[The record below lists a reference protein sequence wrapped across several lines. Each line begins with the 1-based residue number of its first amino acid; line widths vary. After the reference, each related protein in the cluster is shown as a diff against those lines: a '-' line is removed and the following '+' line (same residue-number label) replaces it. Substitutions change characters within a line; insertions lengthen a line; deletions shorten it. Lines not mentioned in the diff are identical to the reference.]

1 MLSEYEKF
9 NISQLFTMRWNF
21 DVEWDDDETLLRFT
35 WFAFCIS
42 SERLHSSAP
51 SFLSSRWSFSRSIEK
66 CPTINIWKV
75 SLTSEESSVDLNNNY
90 SLFVSLIIAPTL
102 FSLCVAC
109 SERSNVCCLHF
120 FSFSSFY
127 NLHQAYTRHAFGT
140 GDLARERL
148 SMWTNRKISTLSA
161 RNVKIN

>member
-1 MLSEYEKF
+1 MKLR
-9 NISQLFTMRWNF
+9 RW
-21 DVEWDDDETLLRFT
+21 VRDDDETLLRFT

-66 CPTINIWKV
+66 FPTISIWKV

-102 FSLCVAC
+102 FRYVLLVRIVQMFAVCIFFLLFFLQFAPSIHSTCIWHWRSRARAFVDVNK
-109 SERSNVCCLHF
+109 SEN
-120 FSFSSFY
+120 
-127 NLHQAYTRHAFGT
+127 
-140 GDLARERL
+140 
-148 SMWTNRKISTLSA
+148 
-161 RNVKIN
+161 INSQRAKCED